1 MISKEQFRP
10 VENWG
15 LTIFFPP
22 DIISYDP
29 TLSEETSS
37 SMSLSGFDDE
47 LKPDA
52 EANRI
57 ISDPDLINIDI
68 KELNKM
74 LKEKGISKVIKQT
87 IALYQYCWLSWHGQ
101 ELATRLKQRRRTLKN
116 RNYASSCREK
126 KDEEILTLEK
136 QKGSEVDEMN
146 RMEEENDKIQ
156 KDIDQMK
163 RKYRLLEQFA
173 KDQNLEVIQ

>member
-1 MISKEQFRP
+1 
-10 VENWG
+10 
-15 LTIFFPP
+15 
-22 DIISYDP
+22 
-29 TLSEETSS
+29 
-37 SMSLSGFDDE
+37 MSGYDDE

-74 LKEKGISKVIKQT
+74 LKERGISKVAIYFPNYTEVFKIFLLQD
-87 IALYQYCWLSWHGQ
+87 
-101 ELATRLKQRRRTLKN
+101 LATRLKQRRRTLKN

-136 QKGSEVDEMN
+136 EKGTEVEEIT
-146 RMEEENDKIQ
+146 RMEEENEMIQ
-156 KDIDQMK
+156 KDIEQMK

-173 KDQNLEVIQ
+173 KEQNLEIVQ